1 MFFVYII
8 YNECFRFPPS
18 LEFGNYINRYKVSK
32 FLRNDQ
38 IFIEKKEE
46 INKKNRNLEK
56 KAMKT
61 LYILCFGL

>member
-18 LEFGNYINRYKVSK
+18 FEFGNYINRYKISN

-46 INKKNRNLEK
+46 INKKNRNPGK
-56 KAMKT
+56 KAMKS
-61 LYILCFGL
+61 LNILCFEL